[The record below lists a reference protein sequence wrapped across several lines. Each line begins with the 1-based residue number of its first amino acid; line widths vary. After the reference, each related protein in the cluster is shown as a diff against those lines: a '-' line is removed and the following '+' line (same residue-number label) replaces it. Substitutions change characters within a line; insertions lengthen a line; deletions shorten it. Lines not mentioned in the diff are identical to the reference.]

1 MSTVRVYGPHGEALN
16 PCHPAR
22 ARQLLRNRRATVV
35 SKRPYTIRLNAPPEG
50 AEAVS
55 TPPPESPGIGGGHV
69 HDA

>member
-35 SKRPYTIRLNAPPEG
+35 SKRPYACWRSLKIEHFS
-50 AEAVS
+50 AVLLI
-55 TPPPESPGIGGGHV
+55 EN
-69 HDA
+69 